1 MLFDEGSIN
10 QSTYLF
16 IIWRASEYKLWSVD
30 ISFEQS
36 TNVVLGYSNLLGL
49 NIFKLFHNVVVLCIY
64 YLKGTAE
71 YMFT

>member
-10 QSTYLF
+10 QSIYLF
-16 IIWRASEYKLWSVD
+16 IIWHASEYKLWSMD

-36 TNVVLGYSNLLGL
+36 TNVVLGYSNLLIL
-49 NIFKLFHNVVVLCIY
+49 ITFKLFHCVVVLCIY